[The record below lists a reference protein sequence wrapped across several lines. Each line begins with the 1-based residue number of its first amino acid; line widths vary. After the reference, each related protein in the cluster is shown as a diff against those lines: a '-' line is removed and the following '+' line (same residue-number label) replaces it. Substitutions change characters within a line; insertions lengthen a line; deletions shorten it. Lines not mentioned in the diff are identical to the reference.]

1 MVRRKR
7 KNRVKF
13 QKGEKGREKK
23 REKGVLESEKNKIA
37 GLQDIYFRIR

>member
-13 QKGEKGREKK
+13 QKSEKGREKK
-23 REKGVLESEKNKIA
+23 REEGMLESEKNKIA
-37 GLQDIYFRIR
+37 GL